1 MVRRATEEDP
11 HTSIYELITRLSV
24 FHIEALKCSVMNTF
38 IRKLFARRKKKKKT
52 KKEKK
57 EREREERERERER
70 EREERER
77 ERERGERKRER
88 GEREGREMVK
98 ETVPNTLA

>member
-38 IRKLFARRKKKKKT
+38 IRKLFARRKKKKKKT

-70 EREERER
+70 
-77 ERERGERKRER
+77 RERGERD
-88 GEREGREMVK
+88 G
-98 ETVPNTLA
+98 

>member
-57 EREREERERERER
+57 ERER
-70 EREERER
+70 
-77 ERERGERKRER
+77 GERKRD
-88 GEREGREMVK
+88 REEREMVK

>member
-38 IRKLFARRKKKKKT
+38 IRKLFARRKKKKD
-52 KKEKK
+52 
-57 EREREERERERER
+57 EEGE
-70 EREERER
+70 ER

-88 GEREGREMVK
+88 ERGERDG
-98 ETVPNTLA
+98 